1 MRLQL
6 LIPGTVEGSISPY
19 RWLAGCYSAVGTA
32 VPADGKGLALA
43 DVPLNERQ
51 DSATF

>member
-6 LIPGTVEGSISPY
+6 LIPGTVEGISPY
-19 RWLAGCYSAVGTA
+19 RWLAGCYSDRTAVGTA

-43 DVPLNERQ
+43 ESL
-51 DSATF
+51 SK

>member
-1 MRLQL
+1 MRLQQLL

-19 RWLAGCYSAVGTA
+19 RWLAGCYSDRTAVGTA

-43 DVPLNERQ
+43 ESL
-51 DSATF
+51 SK